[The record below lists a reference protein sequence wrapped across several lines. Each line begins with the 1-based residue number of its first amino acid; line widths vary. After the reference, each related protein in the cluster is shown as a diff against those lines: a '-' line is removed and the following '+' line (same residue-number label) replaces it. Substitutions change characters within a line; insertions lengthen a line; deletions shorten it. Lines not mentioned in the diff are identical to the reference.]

1 MIIKD
6 IRLINFGKF
15 HDTEIHFE
23 RGLNIVYGENEAGK
37 TTIHTFIRGML
48 FGIDKQRGKASG
60 KDTYTKYEPW
70 INPEVY
76 RGMMRVENDGKD
88 YRFER
93 NFNKNEKSFRV
104 IDEDLGRELDDNEIK
119 QLFRGLDESCYYN
132 TISISQIGSATDKEL
147 ENILKN
153 YAANLGSTKS
163 MEIDMKQ
170 ALTSLDAERK
180 EIISENKVG
189 SKESVI
195 RDMEETAEEIEMSK
209 REQDTIISE
218 IDLDRSKEAELL
230 AKKQD
235 LAGKDAVRLEEMTK

>member
-104 IDEDLGRELDDNEIK
+104 YR
-119 QLFRGLDESCYYN
+119 
-132 TISISQIGSATDKEL
+132 
-147 ENILKN
+147 
-153 YAANLGSTKS
+153 
-163 MEIDMKQ
+163 
-170 ALTSLDAERK
+170 
-180 EIISENKVG
+180 
-189 SKESVI
+189 
-195 RDMEETAEEIEMSK
+195 
-209 REQDTIISE
+209 
-218 IDLDRSKEAELL
+218 
-230 AKKQD
+230 
-235 LAGKDAVRLEEMTK
+235 

>member
-76 RGMMRVENDGKD
+76 R
-88 YRFER
+88 
-93 NFNKNEKSFRV
+93 
-104 IDEDLGRELDDNEIK
+104 ELK
-119 QLFRGLDESCYYN
+119 TMVR
-132 TISISQIGSATDKEL
+132 TIVL
-147 ENILKN
+147 
-153 YAANLGSTKS
+153 
-163 MEIDMKQ
+163 
-170 ALTSLDAERK
+170 K
-180 EIISENKVG
+180 EILIKMKNHFVS
-189 SKESVI
+189 
-195 RDMEETAEEIEMSK
+195 
-209 REQDTIISE
+209 
-218 IDLDRSKEAELL
+218 
-230 AKKQD
+230 
-235 LAGKDAVRLEEMTK
+235 